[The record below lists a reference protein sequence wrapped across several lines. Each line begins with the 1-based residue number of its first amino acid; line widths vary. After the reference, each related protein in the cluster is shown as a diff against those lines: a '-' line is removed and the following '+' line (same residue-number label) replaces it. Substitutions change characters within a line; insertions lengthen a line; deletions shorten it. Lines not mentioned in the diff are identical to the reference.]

1 MGRKPKTQTVETPK
15 RGRPRKHKRANGY
28 HYINGAQVL
37 FSDNVEALQ
46 KEVIKLNEWCLE
58 WRKKYEDEQAKR
70 LVLQEDCIELEEL
83 NDIGEKK
90 IYALLGVIN
99 YLEDKLEEDKE

>member
-58 WRKKYEDEQAKR
+58 WRTKYEEAN
-70 LVLQEDCIELEEL
+70 EHATELEDL
-83 NDIGEKK
+83 NDIADKK

-99 YLEDKLEEDKE
+99 YLEGKLEGDEE

>member
-1 MGRKPKTQTVETPK
+1 MGRKPKTQTVATPK
-15 RGRPRKHKRANGY
+15 RGRPRKQKPNGY

-58 WRKKYEDEQAKR
+58 WRKKYEEAN
-70 LVLQEDCIELEEL
+70 EHANELEDL
-83 NDIGEKK
+83 NDIADKK

-99 YLEDKLEEDKE
+99 YLEDKLEEENK